1 MPAVSQ
7 KQQEAMAIAEHNPSE
22 LNPANK
28 GMLKMSH
35 QQLHDF
41 AATKRKNLPR
51 AAGPSKP
58 AKFTSG
64 AGKVARAKKY
74 NSADPDNDND

>member
-7 KQQEAMAIAEHNPSE
+7 KQQEAMAIAEHHPE
-22 LNPANK
+22 KLNEANK

-41 AATKRKNLPR
+41 ASTKRKNLPR
-51 AAGPSKP
+51 SAPKKP
-58 AKFTSG
+58 GKFTAG
-64 AGKVARAKKY
+64 AGKVTRAKKK
-74 NSADPDNDND
+74 SADPDNDND